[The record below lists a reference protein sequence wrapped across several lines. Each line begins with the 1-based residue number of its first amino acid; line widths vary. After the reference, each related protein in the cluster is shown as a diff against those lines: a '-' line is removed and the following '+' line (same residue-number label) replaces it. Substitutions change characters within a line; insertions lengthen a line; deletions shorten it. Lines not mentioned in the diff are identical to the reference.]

1 MPLHTLEGPA
11 FQFVKLQA
19 ALRER
24 QREERARHALEDVH
38 QQLARVG
45 VLQAERLQEKIGE
58 YLDGTDIQV
67 IEDFDEHLLAGH
79 GILMEDLP
87 LERLQQFLEDPS
99 IFEKGSRTV
108 DEIRQQLYGRG
119 RMPILAAEAQA
130 EACVHHEVSRR
141 RREFAIEHIAE
152 ASALREFLEEQKIHA
167 DAGRGA
173 LTGGTKR
180 LWLPWVNAMTT
191 VLSDGEAVQR
201 KGAGSKTFLALT
213 KLGLEPEL
221 LAIITCQNVLNL
233 LMLPC
238 FRNKD
243 EMQENARHNRF
254 GEVPF
259 ATAATRVGEA
269 VEDELMWQRI
279 AAHESGHGTKSEGAM
294 KPELLEM
301 RRLRQA
307 FRDRT
312 QSVPIG
318 AALVDLLIDCSAL
331 RVPGM
336 HIDSKVVADGQLAD
350 CVPPRE
356 ELELEK
362 ALVYGKRRETRTK
375 VVGYLSLH
383 PLARARMESE
393 GDMLHFI
400 KPKMQ
405 PMVIPPLPWQP
416 CGDSPQGPY
425 ILHKSG
431 FVRTTS
437 EQMTQLRSYSASR
450 SAGVMDFLG
459 RVPWR
464 INGRILD
471 LIREARQRGL
481 AIGGIPPN
489 EDPPVP
495 DVPDE
500 SDPDYQVLRLRRLNA
515 ERRCRELRSERPT
528 FELKLRSAEDFVN
541 AEKLYFPHNVDFRGR
556 CYPLPPHLNHMG
568 DDVSRALLMFSESK
582 PLGSEGLFW
591 SKVSVANLHG
601 KNKISLEDRVRWV
614 DDRKDIILQVAK
626 DPFSPESIEH
636 WADADDGPWQVLA
649 RYLEL
654 AEVYSRPGLE
664 EEFRSH
670 LPVHVDGSCNG
681 LQHYAALG
689 RDLAGGEAVNL
700 LPNDKPQDVYTV
712 VLKIVIDKVNA
723 DAALPV
729 HVQTESPEG
738 RPPSQDQG
746 HLARRLLELGIL
758 QRKVVK
764 QTIMTICYGVTAVG
778 ARKQVQGQIE
788 DMVGEK
794 VDPDEIL
801 ALAKYLSRLVLA
813 SIDDVFAQAMK
824 IQNWLNQI
832 TKIFSKL
839 QAPNAWISPVGLNC
853 VQPYRNAQKAV
864 VRSKRQTVTLKTG
877 DAPTINQMRQRMGYP
892 PNFIHSLDASHMM
905 MVAESC
911 QREGMT
917 FAAVHDSFWTHA
929 CDTAKLNMLTREAF
943 VELHRQPI
951 LAELYEDMKVHLGG
965 QAPPPLPEQGQLD
978 LDRVRDSLYFFA

>member
-45 VLQAERLQEKIGE
+45 ILQAERLQEKIGE

-87 LERLQQFLEDPS
+87 LERLQQFLENPS

-108 DEIRQQLYGRG
+108 DEIRKQLYGRG

-152 ASALREFLEEQKIHA
+152 TSALREFLEEQKIHA
-167 DAGRGA
+167 GAGRGA

-213 KLGLEPEL
+213 TLGLEPEL

-307 FRDRT
+307 FRNRT

-336 HIDSKVVADGQLAD
+336 HIDSKVVSDGPAAKIH
-350 CVPPRE
+350 E
-356 ELELEK
+356 
-362 ALVYGKRRETRTK
+362 

>member
-1 MPLHTLEGPA
+1 
-11 FQFVKLQA
+11 
-19 ALRER
+19 
-24 QREERARHALEDVH
+24 
-38 QQLARVG
+38 
-45 VLQAERLQEKIGE
+45 
-58 YLDGTDIQV
+58 
-67 IEDFDEHLLAGH
+67 
-79 GILMEDLP
+79 
-87 LERLQQFLEDPS
+87 
-99 IFEKGSRTV
+99 
-108 DEIRQQLYGRG
+108 
-119 RMPILAAEAQA
+119 
-130 EACVHHEVSRR
+130 
-141 RREFAIEHIAE
+141 
-152 ASALREFLEEQKIHA
+152 
-167 DAGRGA
+167 
-173 LTGGTKR
+173 
-180 LWLPWVNAMTT
+180 
-191 VLSDGEAVQR
+191 
-201 KGAGSKTFLALT
+201 
-213 KLGLEPEL
+213 
-221 LAIITCQNVLNL
+221 
-233 LMLPC
+233 
-238 FRNKD
+238 
-243 EMQENARHNRF
+243 
-254 GEVPF
+254 
-259 ATAATRVGEA
+259 
-269 VEDELMWQRI
+269 
-279 AAHESGHGTKSEGAM
+279 
-294 KPELLEM
+294 
-301 RRLRQA
+301 
-307 FRDRT
+307 
-312 QSVPIG
+312 
-318 AALVDLLIDCSAL
+318 
-331 RVPGM
+331 
-336 HIDSKVVADGQLAD
+336 
-350 CVPPRE
+350 
-356 ELELEK
+356 
-362 ALVYGKRRETRTK
+362 
-375 VVGYLSLH
+375 
-383 PLARARMESE
+383 
-393 GDMLHFI
+393 MLHFV